1 MALPTCCPP
10 VSPLNQR
17 CRSIPTPAQPSDTSE
32 LMERLEDSLMT
43 LGSMATNRYAAPFRT
58 EVQAWIRCGWQQLL
72 AYIVRLQADCAW
84 A

>member
-1 MALPTCCPP
+1 MALG
-10 VSPLNQR
+10 PLNQR

-58 EVQAWIRCGWQQLL
+58 EVQAWIRCGVVGCGPLQLL
-72 AYIVRLQADCAW
+72 ACQCRPGLRGLE
-84 A
+84 